1 MYLYAKHKIFTYVI
15 IITLQ
20 VLRTIL
26 LTFTTSI
33 LVIAPALKNCLVS
46 NLAVSTKLKFLPPV
60 TQTVSIITCCCS
72 CNSPGP
78 QCKRHKILLP
88 LMFDCSSF
96 KGAVTKMWVTKF
108 SLFFF
113 FSFSRITLLWVHIQW
128 YMQQVPDIK
137 KIRHQW
143 FSKCD
148 TQDGMH

>member
-113 FSFSRITLLWVHIQW
+113 FFLFQNHLTLGPYPVVHAA
-128 YMQQVPDIK
+128 
-137 KIRHQW
+137 
-143 FSKCD
+143 
-148 TQDGMH
+148 GA